1 MAGGAANVG
10 KPGSIALR
18 VVLAIILMIGFYL
31 LAIAIAAALVWVCYA
46 MVAYAHRIPV
56 KLLLLCLIGAGAIL
70 WSILPR
76 FDRFQAPGPRLLPEK
91 HPRLFK
97 ELEQIAHATGQTMPA
112 EVYLESDVNA
122 WVSQRGGVMGMGGRR
137 VMGLGL
143 ALMRVLNVS
152 ELRAVLAHEFGHYH
166 GGDTRLGPWIYKTRS
181 AIGRTIMSL
190 GDSVLQKPFSLYGS
204 MFLRVTHAVSRRQ
217 EFTADRLAATVVGS
231 APLTSGL
238 RKVHGAGMAFNP
250 FWQNEVAPVLN
261 AGYLPPIADG
271 FVRFLGA
278 GEISRLVNGV
288 LDEEMKSQ
296 QTDPYDTHPPL
307 PQRLAALQGLTPNVQ
322 APNDAPATS
331 LLTDVP
337 QLERELLSFIA
348 GSEAVSQLTATPWE
362 QTKEKV
368 LEPIWRSLV
377 KEHGQL
383 IQGLTPLSLAD
394 TLVPAIRAQG
404 MARDEQTELRIA
416 VAGAALALAAID
428 AGATL
433 SCELGTPST
442 VSRDDVSIEPFGVI
456 EALVEQKLDPAEW
469 AVQCQ
474 ALGIAHSVLSETG
487 NAPTA

>member
-1 MAGGAANVG
+1 MAGGAVNVG
-10 KPGSIALR
+10 KSGSIALR

-76 FDRFQAPGPRLLPEK
+76 FDRFQAPGPRLLPDK

-97 ELEQIAHATGQTMPA
+97 ELQQIAQATGQTMPA

-181 AIGRTIMSL
+181 AIGRTIMTL
-190 GDSVLQKPFSLYGS
+190 GDSILQKPFSLYGS

-231 APLTSGL
+231 APLASGL

-250 FWQNEVAPVLN
+250 FWQNEVAPVLS

-278 GEISRLVNGV
+278 EKIARAVDGA

-296 QTDPYDTHPPL
+296 NVDPYDTHPPL
-307 PQRLAALQGLTPNVQ
+307 PQRLAALQGLTANVQ
-322 APNDAPATS
+322 APNEAPATS
-331 LLTDVP
+331 LLSDLA
-337 QLERELLSFIA
+337 QLERDLLSFIA
-348 GSEAVSQLTATPWE
+348 SPEAVSQLTATQWE
-362 QTKEKV
+362 QTKAKV
-368 LEPIWRSLV
+368 FLPMWRSLV
-377 KEHGQL
+377 KENAQL
-383 IQGLTPLSLAD
+383 IAGLTPLSVAD

-404 MARDEQTELRIA
+404 MILDEQTEARIA

-433 SCELGTPST
+433 ECDLGTPSAVT
-442 VSRDDVSIEPFGVI
+442 LNGVRIEPFSAI
-456 EALVEQKLDPAEW
+456 EALVEQKLDPADWHE
-469 AVQCQ
+469 QCD
-474 ALGIAHSVLSETG
+474 ALGISHVLLSETG
-487 NAPTA
+487 DEPTA